1 MEDTLLK
8 TQITNPLTS
17 FKMLEFSFRIGWILG
32 IQNLMWQIVQSA
44 FSLLVFNVK
53 FPPISKMK

>member
-32 IQNLMWQIVQSA
+32 IQNLM
-44 FSLLVFNVK
+44 
-53 FPPISKMK
+53 